1 MKKKNKGTIFIQ
13 LASYRNP
20 ELLPTIKDCI
30 AKAKYPKNL
39 VFSITWQHSP
49 EDVWDNLSGYT
60 NDKRFKIVDIPY
72 KESEGVCW
80 ARHKLQQNYNDEE
93 YTLQLD
99 SHHRFAENWDEE
111 LINMYKQLQEL
122 GYKKPLLTGY
132 LPSYEPGD
140 DPAGRIN
147 IPWLMNF
154 DRFSPD
160 GILHTIPATL
170 IISKNL
176 PVENT
181 GQAQRGT
188 GRQRQTVF
196 WAKAE
201 TQVTIAEIS
210 ATAYKVTSDDA
221 NGYASQAI
229 RQQDLQVAGKGEFGC
244 RSAARCRRRAGHAG
258 CRRPKRS
265 GPCCLASQHLSPVSA
280 PPAFNRQRRRPDQ
293 ASLAT
298 ESARGYFPA
307 LGGTVTFTVRVPKT
321 SECSLMV
328 TGHAAVAVTYARAW
342 LSCSGGVFTKSGE
355 PPA

>member
-39 VFSITWQHSP
+39 VFSIAWQHSP

-160 GILHTIPATL
+160 GILHTIPATIDNFKELSEPVHARFYSL
-170 IISKNL
+170 IL
-176 PVENT
+176 
-181 GQAQRGT
+181 
-188 GRQRQTVF
+188 
-196 WAKAE
+196 
-201 TQVTIAEIS
+201 
-210 ATAYKVTSDDA
+210 
-221 NGYASQAI
+221 
-229 RQQDLQVAGKGEFGC
+229 DLQREILLKKF
-244 RSAARCRRRAGHAG
+244 
-258 CRRPKRS
+258 
-265 GPCCLASQHLSPVSA
+265 
-280 PPAFNRQRRRPDQ
+280 
-293 ASLAT
+293 
-298 ESARGYFPA
+298 
-307 LGGTVTFTVRVPKT
+307 
-321 SECSLMV
+321 LMILIYIFM
-328 TGHAAVAVTYARAW
+328 A
-342 LSCSGGVFTKSGE
+342 KSILFQ
-355 PPA
+355 